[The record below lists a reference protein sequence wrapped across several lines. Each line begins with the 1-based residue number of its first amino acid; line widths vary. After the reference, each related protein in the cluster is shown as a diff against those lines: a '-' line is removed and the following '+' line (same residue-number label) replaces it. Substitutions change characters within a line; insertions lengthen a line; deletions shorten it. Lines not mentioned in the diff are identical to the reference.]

1 MTGGFA
7 VYRRWLRDRRWSMT
21 SWIISTVLIIVVT
34 AAFYPSMNDL
44 GTSLDNSGAAMDAL
58 MGLGEGIDPSSPLGY
73 LWIGL
78 YANVYPWMLM
88 SLGASLGCAA
98 IAGDEDT
105 GSLEYLLSNA
115 VTRTT
120 VLFARFAA
128 VVTILFV
135 VTFVSAL
142 SLVVTMPLFELT
154 DEATLTSPD
163 GSPITAPGATVGD
176 VAAGTLAAFAIALG
190 LTGIAF
196 LVGAVTGRK
205 SIAVGVAAGVGVGGY
220 VLYTLSSMTTSLDA
234 IVWLSPWRWYVG
246 DAMLIN
252 GLSSAVL
259 LPFATATV
267 SLLVGW
273 QVFLHRDL
281 RGG

>member
-1 MTGGFA
+1 
-7 VYRRWLRDRRWSMT
+7 MT
-21 SWIISTVLIIVVT
+21 SWIISTVLIVVVT
-34 AAFYPSMNDL
+34 AAFYPSMTDL
-44 GTSLDNSGAAMDAL
+44 GSSLDDSGAAMNAL

-105 GSLEYLLSNA
+105 GSLEYLLANA

-128 VVTILFV
+128 VVTVLLI

-154 DEATLTSPD
+154 DETVLTSAD
-163 GSPITAPGATVGD
+163 GSTVTAPGATVGD

-267 SLLVGW
+267 GLIVGW